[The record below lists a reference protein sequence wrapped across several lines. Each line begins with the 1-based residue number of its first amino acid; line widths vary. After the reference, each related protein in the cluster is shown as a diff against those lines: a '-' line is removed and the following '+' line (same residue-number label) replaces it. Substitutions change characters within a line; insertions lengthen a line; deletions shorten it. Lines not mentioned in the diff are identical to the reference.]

1 MRGTQKMARDKREY
15 GLTVSDRKYI
25 IQVKFG
31 LSNISAI
38 EALLSNVVEPSEKVL
53 GAILFLARPGNF
65 EDIEKFIDL
74 ANKNV
79 SSLLNSA
86 QVKDERT

>member
-1 MRGTQKMARDKREY
+1 MARDKREY
-15 GLTVSDRKYI
+15 GLTGSDRKYI

-31 LSNISAI
+31 SNHIPAI
-38 EALLSNVVEPSEKVL
+38 EALLSNVVEPRENVL

-65 EDIEKFIDL
+65 EDIENFIEL
-74 ANKNV
+74 ANNNV
-79 SSLLNSA
+79 STLLNAA